1 MPFIQDYPF
10 SSLGSGNLEDSVKSI
25 AATSLLKYV
34 GDQTF
39 SKSLTL
45 TQPVQVSGDLTLEVF

>member
-1 MPFIQDYPF
+1 M
-10 SSLGSGNLEDSVKSI
+10 KSI